1 MEKNSKLSN
10 QLQAIRNATD
20 NIESMHNNSDN
31 EPKTNLMPDGN
42 VTDGTQIIASKL
54 APNNDDDLPEL
65 LNEAKLT
72 IIQLQDDVNSF
83 KAQVEML
90 RKQNDDYVIEI
101 KDFQERHNEI
111 NEFEKSIQRSLVGTK
126 ETIHKY
132 HQETGGS
139 GKNTAPPIPLEPIII
154 VNDENHKNSS
164 LRSQKATNDSAK
176 VKYQRSTICSLH
188 NFILFSLARAG
199 Q

>member
-10 QLQAIRNATD
+10 ELQAIRNATD
-20 NIESMHNNSDN
+20 NFESMHNNSDN
-31 EPKTNLMPDGN
+31 EPKTNLMPDSN
-42 VTDGTQIIASKL
+42 VADRTKIIASKS
-54 APNNDDDLPEL
+54 APNDDDDLPEL

-83 KAQVEML
+83 KAQIEKL
-90 RKQNDDYVIEI
+90 RKQNHDHVIEI
-101 KDFQERHNEI
+101 KEFKEKNNDI
-111 NEFEKSIQRSLVGTK
+111 NEFEKSIQTSLVGRH

-154 VNDENHKNSS
+154 VNYKNE
-164 LRSQKATNDSAK
+164 RRNTEAIHDSVK
-176 VKYQRSTICSLH
+176 VEYQRFTICSLH